1 MTEGSHREINR
12 KQMSVICGIDEAGRG
27 PLAGPVTAAA
37 VVLTEDFPK
46 EILKDS
52 KKLSPKIRKEIC
64 LSLIQKCSFGVG
76 WAWPLEIDT
85 LNIHNAT
92 LLAMKRAFEE
102 LKRNFE
108 PKKITLTLV
117 DGLFIPEINC
127 DAEAIVKG
135 DDKIDEIKA
144 ASIIAKTVRDAW
156 MIRYSWI
163 ESDYLFEKHKGYP
176 TAIHREIIK
185 KIGFSAIHRKSFTV
199 K

>member
-1 MTEGSHREINR
+1 
-12 KQMSVICGIDEAGRG
+12 MSTICGIDEAGRG

-64 LSLIQKCSFGVG
+64 MLLLQKCSYGVG

-85 LNIHNAT
+85 INIHNAT

-102 LKRNFE
+102 LKRGFE

-117 DGLFIPEINC
+117 DGLFIPEIDC
-127 DAEAIVKG
+127 KAEAIVKG

-144 ASIIAKTVRDAW
+144 ASIIAKTVRDCW